1 MPAPPEPGLD
11 VRHWELAEK
20 LRAAP
25 PRPSD
30 DLRERV
36 RAISLTAPPARR
48 RDVRPRRLALV
59 LAPVALA
66 VVAGVAIGLRGS
78 DHTREVTEQRGAV
91 GTALEATGNGSVLGA
106 PSGDLDASARAA
118 LSKTFAPG
126 ANRRLQQYQAQL
138 RVRVRNLDRLGDATQ
153 EAMRTTRNLGGYLVV
168 ADYGAATRR
177 NGESLLVVRV
187 PVGRVQ
193 QAIFRFSELGAI
205 VSQRIRIQD
214 LQAGFNA
221 LERRILSLRQRIA
234 RLEERLADPTT
245 TPEQRTLL
253 RAQLLAERQNLSAAL
268 GARDATLR
276 RGRLA
281 RITLTLTTRGDAA
294 AAPGKPGYFE
304 RTLRDA
310 LEVVGKALTW
320 TLYVLIVAVPF
331 ILLALLVWLGER
343 ARRRR
348 ADERLLEQT

>member
-11 VRHWELAEK
+11 VRHWDLAEK

-36 RAISLTAPPARR
+36 RAISLTAPSSPRR
-48 RDVRPRRLALV
+48 RDLPPQRLALL

-66 VVAGVAIGLRGS
+66 VVAGVAVGLRGS
-78 DHTREVTEQRGAV
+78 DDSREVNSDQGGLV
-91 GTALEATGNGSVLGA
+91 LEATPTAPVPGAAIGA
-106 PSGDLDASARAA
+106 PRGAGAT

-126 ANRRLQQYQAQL
+126 ANRRLQQYQAEL
-138 RVRVRNLDRLGDATQ
+138 RVRVPDLNRLGEATQ
-153 EAMRTTRNLGGYLVV
+153 QAMRTTRSLGGYV
-168 ADYGAATRR
+168 ALAEYGAPTRR

-193 QAIFRFSELGAI
+193 QAIFRFADLGAI

-234 RLEERLADPTT
+234 RLEARLADPAT
-245 TPEQRTLL
+245 TPEQRARL
-253 RAQLLAERQNLSAAL
+253 RVQLLANRKNLAAAL
-268 GARDATLR
+268 RSREATLR
-276 RGRLA
+276 LGRLA
-281 RITLTLTTRGDAA
+281 RIDLTLTTRREAA
-294 AAPGKPGYFE
+294 AAPSQPGYVE
-304 RTLRDA
+304 RTLGDA
-310 LEVVGKALTW
+310 LELVGKALVW
-320 TLYVLIVAVPF
+320 ILYGAIVAAPF
-331 ILLALLVWLGER
+331 LLLGLLVWLGER

-348 ADERLLEQT
+348 SDERLLENA

>member
-1 MPAPPEPGLD
+1 MMPAPPEPGLD

-36 RAISLTAPPARR
+36 RAISLTAPPSPRR
-48 RDVRPRRLALV
+48 RDLPPRRLAFV
-59 LAPVALA
+59 LALVALA
-66 VVAGVAIGLRGS
+66 VVAGVAVGLRGS
-78 DHTREVTEQRGAV
+78 DESRETTSDRG
-91 GTALEATGNGSVLGA
+91 ALEASPTRIPGPAVGE
-106 PSGDLDASARAA
+106 PEASERSA
-118 LSKTFAPG
+118 LSMTFAPG

-153 EAMRTTRNLGGYLVV
+153 QAMRTTRSLGGYVVV

-193 QAIFRFSELGAI
+193 QAIFRFSDLGAI

-221 LERRILSLRQRIA
+221 LERRILLLRQRIA

-245 TPEQRTLL
+245 TPEQRARL

-268 GARDATLR
+268 RARDATLR

-281 RITLTLTTRGDAA
+281 RITLTLTTRGEAA

-304 RTLRDA
+304 RTLSDA
-310 LEVVGKALTW
+310 FEVVGKVLTW
-320 TLYVLIVAVPF
+320 TLYVLVVAAPF
-331 ILLALLVWLGER
+331 VLLALLVLLGER

-348 ADERLLEQT
+348 ADERLLEQTG

>member
-1 MPAPPEPGLD
+1 MMPAPPEPGLD

-36 RAISLTAPPARR
+36 RAISLTAPPSPRR
-48 RDVRPRRLALV
+48 RDLPPRRLALV

-78 DHTREVTEQRGAV
+78 DDTREVTEQRGA
-91 GTALEATGNGSVLGA
+91 ALEATPNGPVFGA
-106 PSGDLDASARAA
+106 PSGDPQASARSA

-153 EAMRTTRNLGGYLVV
+153 QAMRTTRSLGGYVVV

-177 NGESLLVVRV
+177 NGESLLIVRV

-214 LQAGFNA
+214 LQAGFNR
-221 LERRILSLRQRIA
+221 LERRILALRQRIVRLQGRIADRGTTAEERA
-234 RLEERLADPTT
+234 RLRV
-245 TPEQRTLL
+245 
-253 RAQLLAERQNLSAAL
+253 QLLAARQDLSAAL
-268 GARDATLR
+268 QSRETTLR

-281 RITLTLTTRGDAA
+281 RITLTLT
-294 AAPGKPGYFE
+294 
-304 RTLRDA
+304 
-310 LEVVGKALTW
+310 
-320 TLYVLIVAVPF
+320 
-331 ILLALLVWLGER
+331 
-343 ARRRR
+343 
-348 ADERLLEQT
+348 